1 MQDILTEFIRI
12 ICNSATSINYKKKFY
27 FVPYIAWKI
36 LQVFQNTI
44 NGRIIGNFQQIPN
57 SIPMKI

>member
-12 ICNSATSINYKKKFY
+12 ICNSATSINYKKMFY

-36 LQVFQNTI
+36 LQVFQNTR
-44 NGRIIGNFQQIPN
+44 NGRIIENFQQIPN